1 MGKILK
7 YIIGALVVFLL
18 ISVAQNWFQ
27 KRKIDNLKAE
37 KDRLTENQRQLIA
50 DKQQQTTLILT
61 QREVT
66 GKVLAERDSLAN
78 ALKIRPK
85 TITKIVK
92 ETIIDIDTVN
102 KIVYV
107 NPVEDNLWFLSD
119 SDKCWYWEA
128 SAMLNGAD
136 LNIERTYFSY
146 ENRIDDVFWW
156 SRRKILFLRIGKK
169 EYFQKLIPK
178 CGTVNTRIIE
188 IKKK

>member
-61 QREVT
+61 QRELT

-128 SAMLNGAD
+128 SAMLNGTD

-169 EYFQKLIPK
+169 EYFQKSIPK